1 MFKFRNFVFSTFTL
15 ALFVS
20 SSSALQAAEASTD
33 FGSNLV
39 GLFYRLQDADA
50 DSKPHQDVSAK
61 CKPGEHFNSACVEAK
76 EALQSRQKRIAIV
89 KNAIPKLS
97 KLPLE
102 FSPEKLLIFS
112 SEDDLVKK
120 VLRAKA
126 HVPMQVFKHD
136 NSAIYFIKFGSSEL
150 QEAALARTGGYIE
163 GTGKIARG
171 AYPDGPSDGHD
182 YQIHDFAS
190 FFNQAEVDRAP
201 LNPVEERLLQSLLK
215 AGLLLRTRD
224 EGTKKYTYISS
235 RTAAIIS
242 VGADQLKVGV
252 SHELNHAVY
261 FTDSIYRSK
270 IANLYKSGLTK
281 SEKELVDKIMNDLS
295 KNDEYNFKGNHE
307 LLLTEFAAYFRDPNE
322 LWLAYLKAWYYPE
335 SVRIELQGIAK
346 KLKAQEAGI
355 QFYTEN
361 QAQPTGAKTKSRTSP

>member
-1 MFKFRNFVFSTFTL
+1 MFKFRNFVFSTFIL

-20 SSSALQAAEASTD
+20 SKSALQAAETSPD
-33 FGSNLV
+33 FSSKLI
-39 GLFYRLQDADA
+39 GLFYKLQDVAA
-50 DSKPHQDVSAK
+50 DSKPHQDVSTK

-76 EALQSRQKRIAIV
+76 EALQSRQKRIASV
-89 KNAIPKLS
+89 RNAIPKLS

-102 FSPEKLLIFS
+102 FTPEKLLTFS

-120 VLRAKA
+120 VLMAKT

-136 NSAIYFIKFGSSEL
+136 NSAIYFIRFGSSEL

-163 GTGKIARG
+163 GNGKIARG

-182 YQIHDFAS
+182 YQIHDFAR
-190 FFNQAEVDRAP
+190 FFNQAEVERAP

-235 RTAAIIS
+235 QTAAIIS
-242 VGADQLKVGV
+242 VGADRLKEGV

-261 FTDSIYRSK
+261 FTDSHYRTK

-295 KNDEYNFKGNHE
+295 KNDEYNFKGNHQ
-307 LLLTEFAAYFRDPNE
+307 LLLTEFAAYFRDPDE
-322 LWLAYLKAWYYPE
+322 LRLAYLKTWDYPE
-335 SVRIELQGIAK
+335 SAMTEIQAIAK
-346 KLKAQEAGI
+346 KLKAQEVGI
-355 QFYTEN
+355 EFYTQN
-361 QAQPTGAKTKSRTSP
+361 QTQPTGPTTKSRTSP